1 MARRG
6 AGRSEQGGAS
16 GRYGQGRPERGRG
29 SKGQR
34 GDAGSGDRG
43 GYGDGRGGRG
53 GDARRGRGG
62 FQGKHGG
69 AVARGRDGSR
79 GAGGY
84 VGRGGAVGAR
94 SGSRPDSS
102 SRGDLIEGRR
112 ATDEALELGLPITRA
127 LVQKDGGQGDP
138 ALSQLAA
145 RLEASGI
152 EVERVAKPVLDSLS
166 SHGAHQGV
174 MLRVRPYRYA
184 ELHDVLE
191 RAGEGPALVIV
202 LDHVTDEGNFGAIVR
217 TAEVVGAAGVVVARA
232 RAARVGVGAYK
243 TSAGAVM
250 HLPIAQVSN
259 LANALDELKEHGFW
273 AGAATEHAH
282 DVIWDA
288 PLAGRVALVM
298 GSEGSG
304 ISRLVRE
311 HCDFEFRL
319 PQRGRVESLNVAQAT
334 TAIAYEWLRHCETD
348 GGDVAGASGAPGDSP
363 AAVASDLS
371 GNADLSDTSDFDFPD
386 TSDFDFSDG
395 DLRG

>member
-34 GDAGSGDRG
+34 GDAGSGGRG

-84 VGRGGAVGAR
+84 VGRGGAAGAR

-112 ATDEALELGLPITRA
+112 ATDEALDLGLPITRA

-371 GNADLSDTSDFDFPD
+371 GNADLPDTSDFDFPD

>member
-29 SKGQR
+29 AKGQR
-34 GDAGSGDRG
+34 GDAGRGGRG
-43 GYGDGRGGRG
+43 GYGDARGGRSSDGRGGRG
-53 GDARRGRGG
+53 GDARGGRGG
-62 FQGKHGG
+62 FQGKQGG

-79 GAGGY
+79 GTGGY
-84 VGRGGAVGAR
+84 GGYGGAVGAR
-94 SGSRPDSS
+94 SGSRPASS

-152 EVERVAKPVLDSLS
+152 EVERVAKPILDSLS

-217 TAEVVGAAGVVVARA
+217 TAEVVGATGVVVARA

-243 TSAGAVM
+243 TSAGAGPKSV
-250 HLPIAQVSN
+250 LLELVQGVREVGDLRDGQV
-259 LANALDELKEHGFW
+259 HH
-273 AGAATEHAH
+273 GAATEHAH

-334 TAIAYEWLRHCETD
+334 TAIAYEWLRRCETD
-348 GGDVAGASGAPGDSP
+348 GDDATGVSGVPGDSP
-363 AAVASDLS
+363 AAAALDLS
-371 GNADLSDTSDFDFPD
+371 GSADLPD
-386 TSDFDFSDG
+386 TSDFDFLDG

>member
-371 GNADLSDTSDFDFPD
+371 GNADLPDTSDFDFPD

>member
-34 GDAGSGDRG
+34 GDAGSGGRG

-84 VGRGGAVGAR
+84 GGRGGAVGAR

-348 GGDVAGASGAPGDSP
+348 GGDAAGASGAPGDSP

-371 GNADLSDTSDFDFPD
+371 GSADLPDTSDFDFPD

>member
-34 GDAGSGDRG
+34 GDAGSGGRG

-62 FQGKHGG
+62 FQGKQGG

-84 VGRGGAVGAR
+84 GGRGGAVGAR

-348 GGDVAGASGAPGDSP
+348 GGDAAGASGAPGDSP

-371 GNADLSDTSDFDFPD
+371 GSADLPDTSDFDFPD

>member
-1 MARRG
+1 
-6 AGRSEQGGAS
+6 
-16 GRYGQGRPERGRG
+16 
-29 SKGQR
+29 
-34 GDAGSGDRG
+34 
-43 GYGDGRGGRG
+43 
-53 GDARRGRGG
+53 
-62 FQGKHGG
+62 
-69 AVARGRDGSR
+69 VARGRDGSR

-174 MLRVRPYRYA
+174 MLCVRPYRYA

-348 GGDVAGASGAPGDSP
+348 GGDAAGASGAPGDSP